1 MEGPAL
7 IADGLGRVNQ
17 LLHRALTGV
26 PAETLNR
33 MPNSDSNSM
42 TWLAW
47 HLTRVQDDHMASLA
61 GEPQVWT
68 SEGWHERFGMPADE
82 KNTGT
87 GHSLADAAAVRVA
100 SAEVLLGYTDAVY
113 ARTQRYLGGLTGA
126 ELDQVLDEPQF
137 NPRPTVGVRLVS
149 ILSDNTQHAGQVMY
163 LRGYFDG
170 FGWGR

>member
-1 MEGPAL
+1 MEGPEL

-26 PAETLNR
+26 GAETLNR

-42 TWLAW
+42 AWLAW
-47 HLTRVQDDHMASLA
+47 HLTRVQDDHIASIA

-68 SEGWHERFGMPADE
+68 SERWHERFGMPPDE
-82 KNTGT
+82 TNTGT

-100 SAEVLLGYTDAVY
+100 SADVLLGYTDAVY
-113 ARTQRYLGGLTGA
+113 ARTQRYLGGLTST
-126 ELDQVLDEPQF
+126 ELDRVLDEPQYD
-137 NPRPTVGVRLVS
+137 PRPTIGVRLVS
-149 ILSDNTQHAGQVMY
+149 VVSDNTQHAGQVMY